1 MIRARIS
8 LARISLMAAALAV
21 ALPSCASTPDT
32 MVLGLQY
39 QPTSQVDTTKLQG
52 VPPVN
57 PAARVWINPVIDQHP
72 EGSQIGV
79 SEEEDK
85 APVYFGANGLP
96 PADFLR
102 AAVAYVLPAYGVPVA
117 ADPASSTHVLEL
129 KMSRF
134 FAVERSTYEATITV
148 NATLADRNG
157 AVLWQGEVSG
167 VNKRW
172 GRTFEAAN
180 YIGVLS
186 DAALDLGARLA
197 LDPAFRASAS
207 TTPAG

>member
-1 MIRARIS
+1 MNRART
-8 LARISLMAAALAV
+8 SLMVAALAV
-21 ALPSCASTPDT
+21 ALPSCASDPDR

-39 QPTSQVDTTKLQG
+39 QPTSQIDATRLNG
-52 VPPVN
+52 AAPMN
-57 PAARVWINPVIDQHP
+57 PASRVWINPVIDQHP
-72 EGSQIGV
+72 EGSQIGI

-102 AAVAYVLPAYGVPVA
+102 AAVAYVLPAYGVAVA
-117 ADPASSTHVLEL
+117 PDPASSTHVLEL
-129 KMSRF
+129 KMVRF
-134 FAVERSTYEATITV
+134 WAVEGSVYEATITV
-148 NATLADRNG
+148 NATLADRTG
-157 AVLWQGEVSG
+157 AVLWQGAMTG

-172 GRTFEAAN
+172 GRTFEAEN

>member
-8 LARISLMAAALAV
+8 LMVATLAV
-21 ALPSCASTPDT
+21 ALPSCASSPDT

-72 EGSQIGV
+72 EGTQIGI

-85 APVYFGANGLP
+85 APVYFGAQGLP
-96 PADFLR
+96 PADFVR
-102 AAVAYVLPAYGVPVA
+102 AAVAYVLPAFGVPVA
-117 ADPASSTHVLEL
+117 ADPQSSTHVLEL
-129 KMSRF
+129 KMTRF
-134 FAVERSTYEATITV
+134 WTIEGNVYESTIMV
-148 NATLADRNG
+148 NATLADRTG
-157 AVLWQGEVSG
+157 AVLWQSAVTG

-172 GRTFEAAN
+172 GRSFEAQA
-180 YIGVLS
+180 YISVFS
-186 DAALDLGARLA
+186 DAALDLSQRLA
-197 LDPAFRASAS
+197 LDPGFRAAASAV
-207 TTPAG
+207 AGG